1 MTSRRGDEIT
11 LSGRVT
17 ASYGIH
23 VFAVG
28 SGTERV
34 IVVTLTPVGVS
45 VGREIDVTGR
55 VRTFRR
61 AELEAEL
68 GVDLGPAA
76 DQLEDMSCLVASVA
90 RLR

>member
-1 MTSRRGDEIT
+1 M
-11 LSGRVT
+11 
-17 ASYGIH
+17 
-23 VFAVG
+23 
-28 SGTERV
+28 
-34 IVVTLTPVGVS
+34 IVVTLTPVGAS
-45 VGREIDVTGR
+45 VGRDVDVTGR

-76 DQLEDMSCLVASVA
+76 NELEERSCLVASVA